1 MKILLGALFSTLV
14 LFSVTSFAHDETT
27 GTNGSTSTSANT
39 SSNATPKTSM
49 SSNWVCTTNASSSDK
64 KADQDADKKMSE
76 HAGSA
81 TKSFAF
87 AAKHCRDCTQIT
99 CDVKK

>member
-1 MKILLGALFSTLV
+1 MKVLLGALFSTLL
-14 LFSVTSFAHDETT
+14 LFSITSFALDETP
-27 GTNGSTSTSANT
+27 GTNGSTSTNT
-39 SSNATPKTSM
+39 KTSM

-81 TKSFAF
+81 TESFAF
-87 AAKHCRDCTQIT
+87 ATKHCRDCTQIT

>member
-1 MKILLGALFSTLV
+1 MKILSGALFSTLV
-14 LFSVTSFAHDETT
+14 LFSVTSFANETT
-27 GTNGSTSTSANT
+27 GSNGTG
-39 SSNATPKTSM
+39 SNATPKTSM
-49 SSNWVCTTNASSSDK
+49 NSNWVCTTNASSSDK

-81 TKSFAF
+81 VKSFAF
-87 AAKHCRDCTQIT
+87 ATKHCRDCTQIT